1 MTYAL
6 KYLQVRMGLQF
17 VAMEEFYSEE
27 NVLSMIPSRVGWFL
41 SSDNNHWFKSRFLS
55 MIFKI

>member
-17 VAMEEFYSEE
+17 VAMEEFHSEE
-27 NVLSMIPSRVGWFL
+27 NVLSMIPSRVGQFL
-41 SSDNNHWFKSRFLS
+41 SSDKNH
-55 MIFKI
+55 

>member
-27 NVLSMIPSRVGWFL
+27 NVLSMIPSRVGRFL
-41 SSDNNHWFKSRFLS
+41 SSDENH
-55 MIFKI
+55 

>member
-27 NVLSMIPSRVGWFL
+27 NILSMML
-41 SSDNNHWFKSRFLS
+41 SIYNL
-55 MIFKI
+55 KISYAFNP